1 MYWSLDLLSFS
12 FISPTNISILMP
24 ASPIQGT
31 SRPGLERVRN
41 ALALTAARKLAMVSQ
56 KPPSFKHQQMTE
68 YDHQIHR
75 RPPQHPLLPLLGTPS
90 SKLSKMSSFP
100 KRTSLSFQPLR
111 HAKLDHFLALYN
123 MMSPKSSW
131 ESLRYAMRK
140 IYRLVL
146 LIYPN
151 PPVKVTWSLS
161 GRNSANFEAMLT
173 ST

>member
-1 MYWSLDLLSFS
+1 
-12 FISPTNISILMP
+12 MP

-41 ALALTAARKLAMVSQ
+41 ALALTAARKLAMVCQQS
-56 KPPSFKHQQMTE
+56 PSFKHYQMTK

-90 SKLSKMSSFP
+90 SKLSRMSSSP
-100 KRTSLSFQPLR
+100 KRTSLSLHPNR

-131 ESLRYAMRK
+131 ESLRYTMRK
-140 IYRLVL
+140 IYELVL
-146 LIYPN
+146 LKYPN
-151 PPVKVTWSLS
+151 PRVRSHARCLAATL
-161 GRNSANFEAMLT
+161 LT
-173 ST
+173 SKPC